1 MYKGAGEVDMD
12 SNLTVYVRESILQGA
27 KRYAEQHGTTLE
39 RLIAVY
45 LYHLAQQSAEMR
57 DAPIV
62 QRLSGS
68 LSADI
73 SKRDYHEYLQGK
85 YGPR

>member
-1 MYKGAGEVDMD
+1 MD
-12 SNLTVYVRESILQGA
+12 NNLTVFVREDIFQSA

-39 RLIAVY
+39 RLITVY
-45 LYHLAQQSAEMR
+45 LHHLAQQSSEVR

-68 LSADI
+68 LSARV
-73 SKRDYHEYLQGK
+73 SEQDYREYLQGK
-85 YGPR
+85 YVPG